1 MITYFFSSW
10 AVACLARLRQDCRAL
25 VAMWSIFPRPVLPCL
40 LMAVTG
46 VSGSDAAD
54 TPLLIAQAARIAQE
68 ARRNCR
74 HVDPADYP
82 IGVFDSGTG
91 GLAVLEAIL
100 AIDAF
105 ENATRRPAR
114 EGDGRADF
122 TTESFVYLADQAN
135 MPYGNYPNV
144 GRAAFLEA
152 LVVKDAEFLLDTR
165 YFRHAES
172 APATDKLPVKAI
184 VIACNTATAYGKG
197 HLEKVVE
204 ASGLNIPV
212 VGVVDAG
219 ARGALDLFADGQCGT
234 VGVLAT
240 RATVLAKAYPRA
252 IATEIARR
260 KLAGGDQQIGV
271 VQQGS
276 LGMAGA
282 IDGVAEFIVPPGKA
296 NGPRNDYQG
305 PSFTQPHAQ
314 IDSAILA
321 RYAFDFS
328 RNRALFEGSAERPT
342 VLQLN
347 SVTNYLKYDL
357 VSLLETLRQTP
368 GAKPLRA
375 IILGCTHFPYHAHVF
390 HEELRRLADYQ
401 ENGAYIYRDCLASEI
416 KLIDPAYYVGRELY
430 LWLAKANLLDP
441 TPGEYPG
448 QTRGEFYITVPRRNH
463 PNVRLSASGQFT
475 HEYKYS
481 PDRSQAG
488 ADYRPV
494 PLRHEQLDP
503 ETADR
508 LRRQLPVV
516 WELFDEFN
524 RRGDKTATR
533 DLAEPFSLRLARN
546 EQKKAL
552 LTR

>member
-1 MITYFFSSW
+1 MFNADTRYRVPVPIFGQTST
-10 AVACLARLRQDCRAL
+10 
-25 VAMWSIFPRPVLPCL
+25 AMRSLWPLLLLPCL
-40 LMAVTG
+40 LITAAG
-46 VSGSDAAD
+46 VSECGAAD
-54 TPLLIAQAARIAQE
+54 TPSLIAQAARSAQE
-68 ARRNCR
+68 ARRDCR

-100 AIDAF
+100 TIDAF
-105 ENATRRPAR
+105 ENATRRAAH

-135 MPYGNYPNV
+135 MPYGNYPSV
-144 GRAAFLEA
+144 DRAAFLEA
-152 LVVKDAEFLLDTR
+152 LVVKDAEFLLDNR
-165 YFRHAES
+165 YLHHAE
-172 APATDKLPVKAI
+172 ATPAVDKLPVKAI

-197 HLEKVVE
+197 HIEKLVE

-212 VGVVDAG
+212 IGVVDAG
-219 ARGALDLFADGQCGT
+219 ARGALDLFNDGQSGT
-234 VGVLAT
+234 IGVLAT

-252 IATEIARR
+252 IETEITRR
-260 KLAGGDQQIGV
+260 KLAGGGQQIGV

-282 IDGVAEFIVPPGKA
+282 IDGIAEFIVPSGTA
-296 NGPRNDYQG
+296 SRPRDDYQG
-305 PSFTQPHAQ
+305 PSFAQPHAR
-314 IDSAILA
+314 IDPAILA

-328 RNRALFEGSAERPT
+328 QNRVLFEGPPEQPT

-347 SVTNYLKYDL
+347 SVANYLKFDL

-375 IILGCTHFPYHAHVF
+375 IILGCTHFPYHAHLF

-401 ENGAYIYRDCLASEI
+401 ENGVYIYRDLMASEV

-430 LWLAKANLLDP
+430 LRLAEANLLDP
-441 TPGEYPG
+441 TPDALPG
-448 QTRGEFYITVPRRNH
+448 QTRGEFYITVPHRGH
-463 PNVRLSASGQFT
+463 PRVQLSAAGQFT

-481 PDRSQAG
+481 PDRPQAG
-488 ADYRPV
+488 ADYRPI
-494 PLRHEQLDP
+494 PLRHAQLDA
-503 ETADR
+503 ETAGR

-516 WELFDEFN
+516 WGLLDEFN
-524 RRGDKTATR
+524 CRNDKA
-533 DLAEPFSLRLARN
+533 AAR
-546 EQKKAL
+546 KSVAPTHVPL
-552 LTR
+552 SS